1 MLPILWLRMKKLL
14 LFLIVAAALGAAGY
28 FLWLRLQTAYP
39 ETVFPADTVAYVYFH
54 DVREA
59 KKNLPKTTLWQQ
71 IEKSPRRKMYE
82 KQWDSLFSL
91 IETSTGVDLHPL
103 LQQFQRDLALGLFPI
118 LGHKTGAAF
127 V

>member
-1 MLPILWLRMKKLL
+1 MKKLL
-14 LFLIVAAALGAAGY
+14 LFLIVAVALGAGGY

-71 IEKSPRRKMYE
+71 IEKSHRRKMFE
-82 KQWDSLFSL
+82 KQL
-91 IETSTGVDLHPL
+91 E
-103 LQQFQRDLALGLFPI
+103 GLFNFI
-118 LGHKTGAAF
+118 ES
-127 V
+127 